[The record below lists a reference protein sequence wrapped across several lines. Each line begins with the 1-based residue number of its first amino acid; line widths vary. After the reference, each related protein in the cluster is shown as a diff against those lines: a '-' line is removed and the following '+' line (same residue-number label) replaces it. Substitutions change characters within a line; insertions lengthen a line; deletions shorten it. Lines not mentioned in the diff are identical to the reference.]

1 MISPVLPMSERIEAL
16 VQKSN
21 LRNFRA
27 TARHFD
33 AAGFSDFAD
42 GVQHREEGAY
52 DRYVRGMIEGGIC
65 WRDPHARRAS

>member
-1 MISPVLPMSERIEAL
+1 MNKPVAPLSDRLEDMINR
-16 VQKSN
+16 SN

-33 AAGFSDFAD
+33 AAAEADFAD

-52 DRYVRGMIEGGIC
+52 DRYVRSMVEGAIC
-65 WRDPHARRAS
+65 WRDVNARVV